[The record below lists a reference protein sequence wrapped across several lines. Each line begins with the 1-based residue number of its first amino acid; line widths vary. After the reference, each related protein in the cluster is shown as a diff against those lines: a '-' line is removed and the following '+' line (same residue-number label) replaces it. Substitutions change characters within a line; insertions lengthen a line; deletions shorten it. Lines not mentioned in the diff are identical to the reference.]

1 MTLTVSKREKLLL
14 EIVFLVGAFAL
25 IWVFLVMPAQEEKI
39 ALEVEQESTELELQ
53 EKERLLMND
62 TLESA
67 YQDALT
73 EAKENYDY
81 FYSVLNSYTIDEIL
95 NTLIKEHGISV
106 VAMNISEYED
116 AAYDFPETAEELD
129 VLVKSIV
136 NLTVTGEY
144 QNILNFMDAMN
155 AKSTC
160 LRMDMVNISENTQDA
175 TGAEGMIANFRIY
188 IYGIDIILEELQD
201 MQ

>member
-14 EIVFLVGAFAL
+14 EIVLLVGAFAL
-25 IWVFLVMPAQEEKI
+25 ILVFLVMPAQEEKI

-62 TLESA
+62 TLESS

-81 FYSVLNSYTIDEIL
+81 FYAVLNSYTIDEIL
-95 NTLIKEHGISV
+95 NTLIKEHGINV
-106 VAMNISEYED
+106 VSMNISEYED

-144 QNILNFMDAMN
+144 QNILSFMDAMN

-175 TGAEGMIANFRIY
+175 TGTEGMIANFRIY

-201 MQ
+201 IQ

>member
-14 EIVFLVGAFAL
+14 EIVLLVGTFAL
-25 IWVFLVMPAQEEKI
+25 ILVFLVMPAQEEKI

-62 TLESA
+62 TLESS

-81 FYSVLNSYTIDEIL
+81 FYAVLNSYTIDEIL
-95 NTLIKEHGISV
+95 NTLIKEHGINV
-106 VAMNISEYED
+106 VSMNISEYED

-144 QNILNFMDAMN
+144 QNILSFMDAMN

-175 TGAEGMIANFRIY
+175 TGTEGMIANFRIY

-201 MQ
+201 IQ